1 MVIETQH
8 YKIVASDQK
17 IEAYSIGQ
25 IPFDLVNEW
34 QRELKQEL
42 HKHILGL
49 NAGLGQGLLACY
61 GSIDG
66 KLSNTDTENLL
77 FYNIGSGSFK
87 YICNNYLEFFSL
99 SKHDVQQ
106 MLEHAGMKRFSHYY
120 KYQIVQIPEQYHKH
134 DPLVYWNRLPVFS
147 LRGEHKPLDYWSW
160 MHKNTQSIVVI
171 EPYSSIH
178 NYGFGI
184 DIDIESPQT
193 GPMNIYTP
201 MKAMLDG
208 IICAFHYMAKNKNSN
223 ELQILA
229 DRLNCDTSQ
238 LTDQSMAVL
247 GERNFVSLSSRIT
260 WNPNDDI
267 CEQARIYITYNKP
280 QWTISGN
287 LYVLR

>member
-1 MVIETQH
+1 MVIETEH

-99 SKHDVQQ
+99 
-106 MLEHAGMKRFSHYY
+106 
-120 KYQIVQIPEQYHKH
+120 PEQYHKH

-178 NYGFGI
+178 NNGFGI
-184 DIDIESPQT
+184 DIDIESPQA

-208 IICAFHYMAKNKNSN
+208 IICAFHHMAKNKNSN

-238 LTDQSMAVL
+238 LTDQSK
-247 GERNFVSLSSRIT
+247 R
-260 WNPNDDI
+260 
-267 CEQARIYITYNKP
+267 
-280 QWTISGN
+280 
-287 LYVLR
+287 